1 VFSLNRIEQQYYTGL
16 HIVRDP
22 GVPLVAVGAALMVAG
37 LMIVFFWSQQ
47 RFWVRMEQ
55 EEAKIRISV
64 AGRSNRNN
72 AILQRQIDN
81 LCKRIGQELKA

>member
-1 VFSLNRIEQQYYTGL
+1 
-16 HIVRDP
+16 
-22 GVPLVAVGAALMVAG
+22 MVAG
-37 LMIVFFWSQQ
+37 LMIVFFWSYQ

-64 AGRSNRNN
+64 TGRSNRTS
-72 AILQRQIDN
+72 AVLQRQIDN